1 MSHKQV
7 LEACHNEIGHL
18 GIERTTSLL
27 KDRFYWP
34 KMESDIE
41 EYVKTCPRC
50 LKFKVI
56 PEKAEFN
63 IINVTRP
70 LELVHI
76 DFLTI
81 EAPRKDK
88 YVNILVVTD
97 HFTRY
102 AQAYITRSQMA
113 PVVANTLW
121 EKFFVHYG
129 FPEKILS
136 DQGRNFESNLIA
148 ELCN

>member
-1 MSHKQV
+1 MFPIIGKQVISSLYYPRVFCKQV
-7 LEACHNEIGHL
+7 LEACHDEIGHL

-50 LKFKVI
+50 LKFKAI
-56 PEKAEFN
+56 PEKAELN

-88 YVNILVVTD
+88 DVNILVVTD
-97 HFTRY
+97 HFMRY
-102 AQAYITRSQMA
+102 AQAYITRSQNGTSGHQYL
-113 PVVANTLW
+113 VGKVLCSLW
-121 EKFFVHYG
+121 
-129 FPEKILS
+129 LS
-136 DQGRNFESNLIA
+136 
-148 ELCN
+148 